1 MTEKLWSECS
11 PEEKAEVSKLE
22 KQKKKLMKYIGLG
35 YLSKEG
41 EKYFKKELDKL
52 IRRTER
58 KYREQD
64 KRDPDEV

>member
-1 MTEKLWSECS
+1 MEKLWSECT

-52 IRRTER
+52 IMRTER
-58 KYREQD
+58 KYRDEQT
-64 KRDPDEV
+64 

>member
-52 IRRTER
+52 IKRTER
-58 KYREQD
+58 KYR
-64 KRDPDEV
+64 DE